1 MARHPYYPTKLRLEG
16 YHPMV
21 LSMDYILAVFAG
33 GAAAVA
39 AGTWFLSGKDG
50 QSCHCDGS
58 QLAIGNM
65 D

>member
-1 MARHPYYPTKLRLEG
+1 
-16 YHPMV
+16 MV